1 MPWEGSQRLASTPPA
16 SGQTPDNRR
25 VAGRGVINVPFPL
38 AEGPL
43 PEGDTLGKKTTVG
56 GTMHTK
62 HAHLTPYSRRD
73 CRMGST
79 DLPWEPQPAGD
90 PGPANDLATES
101 RQAAQSP
108 EELKEESRKIR
119 RLQMVVNMVTQV
131 IAQDPKLSVEQ
142 ASEMVADTRRLAL
155 SMFPDKEL
163 AFNLIFWP
171 RLQRLM
177 RERYRMQ

>member
-1 MPWEGSQRLASTPPA
+1 
-16 SGQTPDNRR
+16 
-25 VAGRGVINVPFPL
+25 
-38 AEGPL
+38 
-43 PEGDTLGKKTTVG
+43 
-56 GTMHTK
+56 
-62 HAHLTPYSRRD
+62 
-73 CRMGST
+73 MGSV
-79 DLPWEPQPAGD
+79 DLPWEPQRDSSPVSAENTAD
-90 PGPANDLATES
+90 TVRPPV
-101 RQAAQSP
+101 QSA

-131 IAQDPKLSVEQ
+131 IAQDTTVTVEQ

-163 AFNLIFWP
+163 AFNLIYWP

>member
-1 MPWEGSQRLASTPPA
+1 
-16 SGQTPDNRR
+16 
-25 VAGRGVINVPFPL
+25 
-38 AEGPL
+38 
-43 PEGDTLGKKTTVG
+43 
-56 GTMHTK
+56 
-62 HAHLTPYSRRD
+62 
-73 CRMGST
+73 MGSV
-79 DLPWEPQPAGD
+79 DLPWEPQRVS
-90 PGPANDLATES
+90 GPASPESTENV
-101 RQAAQSP
+101 RPPAQSP

-131 IAQDPKLSVEQ
+131 IAQDPTITVDQ
-142 ASEMVADTRRLAL
+142 AAEMVADTRRVAL